1 VLFIFVFGGYI
12 WLSTGFLMTLIIYH
26 NPRCSKSREL
36 LALLDEKSIDYN
48 VFKYMEN
55 SLTADKIYSLL
66 KKLDYQS
73 ARELIRKNEPA
84 FKNLNLKQESN
95 EKILVKAMVKNP
107 KLIERPIAIKNDRAI
122 VCRPAQNVF
131 FIL

>member
-1 VLFIFVFGGYI
+1 MLFIFVFGGYI
-12 WLSTGFLMTLIIYH
+12 WLSRGFLMTLIIYH
-26 NPRCSKSREL
+26 NPSCSKSREL

-84 FKNLNLKQESN
+84 FKNLDLKQESN
-95 EKILVKAMVKNP
+95 EKILVEAMIKNP

>member
-1 VLFIFVFGGYI
+1 
-12 WLSTGFLMTLIIYH
+12 MTLIIYH
-26 NPRCSKSREL
+26 NPSCSKSREL

-95 EKILVKAMVKNP
+95 EKNLVEAMIKNP